1 MEKQI
6 DQLAIDVEYL
16 FQHDQYLRIIK
27 SLENKRE
34 AAISTFSLGSLT
46 TEQLNQIAGEIRA
59 TNEILGQLGY
69 FKAKEMQ
76 RYRQL

>member
-1 MEKQI
+1 MEKQV
-6 DQLAIDVEYL
+6 DQLALDIEYL
-16 FQHDQYLRIIK
+16 FAHDQYLRIIK
-27 SLENKRE
+27 SLESRRE
-34 AAISTFSLGSLT
+34 SAISTFSLGTLS

-76 RYRQL
+76 RYRQI